1 MFLIFVHLHVSCIYS
16 FLLVTSSES
25 LHNLVDPSRHLEG
38 VFLAQKAGGAGGWKG
53 AGQGEGCPQACWEED
68 TGTDPC
74 WDLTP
79 GVGWE
84 SGLEQ

>member
-1 MFLIFVHLHVSCIYS
+1 MGGFYFTVCGWKGPG
-16 FLLVTSSES
+16 E
-25 LHNLVDPSRHLEG
+25 RAAG
-38 VFLAQKAGGAGGWKG
+38 RAGGAGGWNG